1 MKNLTDINLFG
12 IAIIVL
18 CLVAIIGLSTY
29 ALVAGESLAP
39 VQTEINFLCEVAVL
53 LVGYFWGSS
62 RGSKEKTELLGG
74 QRPPTT

>member
-1 MKNLTDINLFG
+1 MTDINLFG

-18 CLVAIIGLSTY
+18 CLVAIIGMSIY

-39 VQTEINFLCEVAVL
+39 VQPEINLLSEVAVL

-62 RGSKEKTELLGG
+62 RGSKEKTEMLKKSDVV
-74 QRPPTT
+74 